1 MSVASKSAAITAK
14 LRMMKIPHKK
24 TEVEQPKDQA
34 GEKTGRADYSAN
46 PRLTLTVPA
55 DCGGQRLDQ
64 VLAQLR
70 PEHSRNRLQNWIREG
85 RVFVAGIE
93 VCEPKHKLWGGER
106 LELIEADDDRT
117 SSSQP
122 ENIALNI
129 IYEDET
135 LIVLDKQA
143 GLVVHPGSGN
153 WSGTLLNALL
163 FHAPLLAKLPRA
175 GIVHRLD
182 KDTSGLMV
190 VAKTLEAQTDLVRQL
205 QARTVKR
212 YYQALVRGNVELGGT
227 VDAPIGRH
235 PVHRTKMAV
244 VKTGKPSR
252 THYRIV
258 ERFIDCTL
266 VECALETGR
275 THQIRVH
282 MTSLGHPLVGDAVYG
297 GGASR
302 IPSGPDFHRQA
313 LHARR
318 LGLVHPVTGKPMLW
332 KSNMP
337 EDMAAL
343 IDTVRTLA
351 FEAKALEEDDEDDWD
366 EDLEG
371 GPEIIYAYGE
381 RDGGESGEYGEDDED
396 DADLD

>member
-1 MSVASKSAAITAK
+1 
-14 LRMMKIPHKK
+14 MKIPHKK
-24 TEVEQPKDQA
+24 TDVETA
-34 GEKTGRADYSAN
+34 EKTNKENGERADYSAN
-46 PRLTLTVPA
+46 PRLSLSVPA
-55 DCGGQRLDQ
+55 GSGGLRLDQ

-70 PEHSRNRLQNWIREG
+70 PQHSRNRLQNWIREG
-85 RVFVAGIE
+85 RVNVNG
-93 VCEPKHKLWGGER
+93 VTVSEPKQKLWGGER
-106 LELIEADDDRT
+106 LEIVEAPDEHTQSSAPEAIE
-117 SSSQP
+117 
-122 ENIALNI
+122 LNI
-129 IYEDET
+129 VHEDET
-135 LIVLDKQA
+135 LIVLDKAA

-163 FHAPLLAKLPRA
+163 YHCPAQDKIPRA

-212 YYQALVRGNVELGGT
+212 YYQALVRGNVERGGT

-235 PVHRTKMAV
+235 PTQRTKMAV
-244 VKTGKPSR
+244 VKTGKPAR

-258 ERFIDCTL
+258 ERFINCTL

-282 MTSLGHPLVGDAVYG
+282 MMSIGHPLVGDSVYSG
-297 GGASR
+297 GPSR
-302 IPSGPDFHRQA
+302 VPKGPDFHRQA

-318 LGLVHPVTGKPMLW
+318 LGLVHPATGKSMLW
-332 KSNMP
+332 KSTMP
-337 EDMAAL
+337 DDMAEL
-343 IDTVRTLA
+343 IEIARMEA
-351 FEAKALEEDDEDDWD
+351 FEARALEEEEAEDDWD

-371 GPEIIYAYGE
+371 APEIIYAYG
-381 RDGGESGEYGEDDED
+381 DSSEDDD
-396 DADLD
+396 DECE

>member
-1 MSVASKSAAITAK
+1 MPEESIG
-14 LRMMKIPHKK
+14 
-24 TEVEQPKDQA
+24 E
-34 GEKTGRADYSAN
+34 GEKRVDYSAN
-46 PRLTLTVPA
+46 TRLTLSVPA

-64 VLAQLR
+64 VLARLR
-70 PEHSRNRLQNWIREG
+70 PQHSRNRLQNWIREG
-85 RVFVAGIE
+85 RVAVGGVI
-93 VCEPKHKLWGGER
+93 VSEPKQKLWGGEVI
-106 LELIEADDDRT
+106 ELIEAPDEH
-117 SSSQP
+117 SQSYSP
-122 ENIALNI
+122 EAIELSI
-129 IYEDET
+129 VYEDET

-153 WSGTLLNALL
+153 WTGTLLNALL
-163 FHAPLLAKLPRA
+163 YHDPALDKVARA

-190 VAKTLEAQTDLVRQL
+190 IARTIEAQTDLVRQM

-212 YYQALVRGNVELGGT
+212 FYQALVRGSVERGGT
-227 VDAPIGRH
+227 VDAPISRH
-235 PVHRTKMAV
+235 PTQRTKMAV
-244 VKTGKPSR
+244 VKTGKPAR

-282 MTSLGHPLVGDAVYG
+282 MTSIGHPLVGDPVYG

-302 IPSGPDFHRQA
+302 IPKGPEFHRQA

-318 LGLVHPVTGKPMLW
+318 LGLVHPASGKPMLW

-337 EDMAAL
+337 EDMAEL
-343 IDTVRTLA
+343 IETARLLA
-351 FEAKALEEDDEDDWD
+351 FEARAGEEEDEDWD
-366 EDLEG
+366 DDLDG
-371 GPEIIYAYGE
+371 GPEIIYVRG
-381 RDGGESGEYGEDDED
+381 DGDSGEDDED
-396 DADLD
+396 DVE